1 MVDKLQK
8 VLTVALFI
16 LALYNLKNGSTAWKI
31 FSGIV
36 IIVMSVKILMEDY
49 EYGE

>member
-8 VLTVALFI
+8 VLMIALYIF
-16 LALYNLKNGSTAWKI
+16 AVYNLKNGSTAWKI

-36 IIVMSVKILMEDY
+36 IVVMSVKILMEDY

>member
-16 LALYNLKNGSTAWKI
+16 FALYNLKNGTMAWKI

-36 IIVMSVKILMEDY
+36 IMVMSVKILMEDY

>member
-1 MVDKLQK
+1 MVDKLQRIM
-8 VLTVALFI
+8 TVALFI
-16 LALYNLKNGSTAWKI
+16 IALYNLKNGSMAWKI

-36 IIVMSVKILMEDY
+36 IIVMSVKALMEGY